1 MRVFTK
7 SGLQIAHDFER
18 IVHGGRGDY
27 IEISLDD
34 IIVLSIIVPENQV
47 WRLDN
52 EKVYILF
59 EYCDKHIKPSYNNY
73 KNFCGEL
80 CQCAA
85 EIERRTGAEESSI
98 VDFDADVS
106 DVSLIVCDKKIKFMA
121 KANIQVNGDLN
132 YILYGYCLRHKTA
145 KEYSLYWNLARYKR
159 FARELRLAAKK
170 ITKEILAPYE
180 DTKIAENGDVV

>member
-52 EKVYILF
+52 EKVYYWEFRSKDI
-59 EYCDKHIKPSYNNY
+59 CDIMLYFQMKTVSYAKY
-73 KNFCGEL
+73 KIGFFY
-80 CQCAA
+80 
-85 EIERRTGAEESSI
+85 
-98 VDFDADVS
+98 VDP
-106 DVSLIVCDKKIKFMA
+106 
-121 KANIQVNGDLN
+121 
-132 YILYGYCLRHKTA
+132 
-145 KEYSLYWNLARYKR
+145 E
-159 FARELRLAAKK
+159 
-170 ITKEILAPYE
+170 
-180 DTKIAENGDVV
+180 DVVLKE